1 MKQAVH
7 DNINP
12 FIGISF
18 DKKFE
23 FYAVWKHC
31 FRGTLAD
38 LMLDDATA
46 DSQRKKSLGES
57 SPAFD
62 DQFKSA
68 FVRDIIRVSSI
79 FDLININFFS
89 LAWFNFNCFH
99 RGSNGFIHRL

>member
-89 LAWFNFNCFH
+89 LA
-99 RGSNGFIHRL
+99 